1 MLVTQLIYQVSQIDA
16 DDAIG
21 DAGVTVDVGVITCD
35 SNDVLGGASVKQVM
49 LVGNVSDD
57 AGDVTGNADVTEAGD
72 VSGGAS
78 SQSSLIQKV

>member
-1 MLVTQLIYQVSQIDA
+1 
-16 DDAIG
+16 
-21 DAGVTVDVGVITCD
+21 
-35 SNDVLGGASVKQVM
+35 M

-78 SQSSLIQKV
+78 FQSSLI